1 MSKFEEVCQIYQK
14 TRNQFLDYEAIC
26 RNFARSLVD
35 GVIDYFEW
43 PHSQEI
49 TYIPLGEEINPNDR
63 FYALAGAMRMDDESF
78 WHFGVELTAEEPGGS
93 NPLPFL
99 MSFFIKK
106 VGPHFIVKLG
116 PKGKEI
122 RIHEEKQGKQDEL
135 APFYD
140 AVFHHI
146 VQFFAKDYQNAIT
159 HQKME
164 MGFILLTGELE
175 KGN

>member
-1 MSKFEEVCQIYQK
+1 MSKFEE
-14 TRNQFLDYEAIC
+14 IC
-26 RNFARSLVD
+26 RSYQASRRRFSEYENECRAFARSLVD
-35 GVIDYFEW
+35 GIIDYFEW
-43 PHSQEI
+43 PHGQEI

-93 NPLPFL
+93 HPLPFL

-106 VGPHFIVKLG
+106 VGPHFVVKLG

-122 RIHEEKQGKQDEL
+122 RIHEDKQGKNDEL
-135 APFYD
+135 TPFYD
-140 AVFHHI
+140 VIFHQI
-146 VQFFAKDYQNAIT
+146 LQFFANDYQGAVT

-164 MGFILLTGELE
+164 PGFIMLTSAIA
-175 KGN
+175 

>member
-1 MSKFEEVCQIYQK
+1 MSKFEEVCQTYQK
-14 TRNQFLDYEAIC
+14 SRLQFRDYENTC
-26 RNFARSLVD
+26 RDFARSLVD
-35 GVIDYFEW
+35 GIIDHFEW

-106 VGPHFIVKLG
+106 AGPHFIVKLG
-116 PKGKEI
+116 QQGKEI
-122 RIHEEKQGKQDEL
+122 RIHEDKQGKQDEL
-135 APFYD
+135 TPFYD
-140 AVFHHI
+140 VVFRQILH
-146 VQFFAKDYQNAIT
+146 FFTKEYQNAVT
-159 HQKME
+159 RQKME
-164 MGFILLTGELE
+164 PGFIMLTGEIE
-175 KGN
+175 